1 MLDKLQSDLKNALKN
16 SEKERLNALRNLIS
30 KIKSE
35 EIDKGEALCDDECL
49 KVCIKNAKQIKESIS
64 QFEKGGRQD
73 LAEKEKKELD
83 IISSYL
89 PEELT
94 DNEIIEIIK
103 NIINNVNASGP
114 SDMGKIMGP
123 VMGRVAGRADGKR
136 VQKFVLEELNK

>member
-35 EIDKGEALCDDECL
+35 EIEKGETLSDDECL

-94 DNEIIEIIK
+94 DNEIIAIIK
-103 NIINNVNASGP
+103 NIVNNVNASGP

-123 VMGRVAGRADGKR
+123 VMGKVAGRADGKR